1 MDEETVPPA
10 VAEQLRAAGG
20 EVPKQIP
27 PLLKLGKWYLKRA
40 KTTADGGDFTK
51 AGGLFNAALARS
63 RLEENENDENEI
75 LREITETYREF
86 LLAFAKDKII
96 SEDEIQNEMDSH
108 KKWIADKRRVFKER
122 VDQIDS
128 SFTRNDE
135 SDDQYEVFLNL

>member
-10 VAEQLRAAGG
+10 VTEQLRAAGS
-20 EVPKQIP
+20 EVSKQIP

-40 KTTADGGDFTK
+40 KTTADGGDFAK

-75 LREITETYREF
+75 LREITDTYREF
-86 LLAFAKDKII
+86 LLAFAKDKRV
-96 SEDEIQNEMDSH
+96 SEDEIQNEVDFH

-128 SFTRNDE
+128 SVNRNDE
-135 SDDQYEVFLNL
+135 NEDQYEVFINL